1 MLFRELLIN
10 LTTLRR
16 AKIYHLQR
24 KIDHLHLNQ
33 RNREEEMKRKQE
45 LPLNN
50 RMIKSIKIMAI
61 RMVNMGTRM
70 DNMMVRKAM
79 VMNMD
84 KKTDKIKTKI
94 SMMDKTTGRMMDNR
108 IMIKSMAMMDRH
120 LKIIEPLHQK
130 MLSVDI

>member
-10 LTTLRR
+10 STTQRR
-16 AKIYHLQR
+16 ARIFHLQR
-24 KIDHLHLNQ
+24 KIDHQHLNQ

-45 LPLNN
+45 LQHNN
-50 RMIKSIKIMAI
+50 RMIKSIKIMEI

-70 DNMMVRKAM
+70 DNMMDKKAM

-94 SMMDKTTGRMMDNR
+94 SMMDKTTGRMMDNK

-120 LKIIEPLHQK
+120 LKIIEPLHHE
-130 MLSVDI
+130 MLSEDL